1 MSKKT
6 GSLSINSENIF
17 PIIKKWLYS
26 DHDIFAREVIS
37 NGCDAIT
44 KLEKLE
50 MMGEYTFPE
59 DYKKQIQVIVNP
71 EEKTL
76 KFIDTGLGMTA
87 DEVEEYITQIAFS
100 GATDFLEKYKD
111 KTTEDDIIGHFGLG
125 FYSVFMVADEVHID
139 TLSYQKD
146 AKPVHWECDG
156 GTEYSMEEGTH
167 SEVGTEITLFLS
179 EDCLEFA
186 NEYRMR
192 EVIEKYCSFM
202 PVQIFLSKA
211 NAEQEYETIDESELR
226 EDDVVVEHIHEDAK
240 TEEKENENGE
250 KETVEISPAR
260 ERVKINKRPV
270 SLSDTH
276 PLWAKHPNDCT
287 AEEYKEFY
295 RKVFQDYREPLFWIH
310 LNMDYPFN
318 LKGILYFPKINT
330 EYDSIEGTIKLYN
343 NQVFIADNI
352 KEVIP
357 EFLMLLKGV
366 IDCPDLPLNVSRS
379 ALQNDG
385 FVKKISDYIT
395 KKVADK
401 LTGMCKTD
409 RESYEKY
416 WDDISPFIKYGCIKD
431 NKFSEKMN
439 DYILYKDIDGKYQS
453 LEDLLKAEEEKKAA
467 QTAADV
473 VEEGTVESA
482 EGEVVEDS
490 DATSENTD
498 AAENTETVADEVV
511 EGDTAAD
518 ADTTN
523 TEDADADDVV
533 EDVDADVDDE
543 EEKEPEKTTIYYVT
557 DEVQQSQ
564 YINMFR
570 ESGMN
575 AVILKHNI
583 DTPFISH
590 VEQLNEKVKF
600 QRIDADVTDSV
611 KEESDE
617 ESLKETTDT
626 LTKVFRKA
634 LNKEKLDVKVE
645 KLKNENI
652 SSMIT
657 LSEESRRMQ
666 EMMKMYN
673 MYGMDPSMFGG
684 DETLVLNANN
694 KLVQYIVDHKDSDK
708 VPMICEQLYDLAM
721 IAHKPL
727 QPDEMT
733 KFISRSNEILMLLA
747 Q

>member
-1 MSKKT
+1 MSKRT

-44 KLEKLE
+44 KLAKLE
-50 MMGEYTFPE
+50 MMGEYEYP
-59 DYKKQIQVIVNP
+59 DGYKKEIQVIVNP
-71 EEKTL
+71 KEKTL

-87 DEVEEYITQIAFS
+87 AEVEEYITQIAFS
-100 GATDFLEKYKD
+100 GATDFLNKYKD
-111 KTTEDDIIGHFGLG
+111 KTTNDEIIGHFGLG

-156 GTEYSMEEGTH
+156 GTEYSIEEGSRTQ
-167 SEVGTEITLFLS
+167 VGTEITLFLS

-192 EVIEKYCSFM
+192 EVITKYCSFM
-202 PVQIFLSKA
+202 PVNIYLSNA
-211 NAEQEYETIDESELR
+211 EAEQEYETIDEADLR
-226 EDDVVVEHIHEDAK
+226 EDDVIVERIHEDAK

-250 KETVEISPAR
+250 KEVVEVSPAKD
-260 ERVKINKRPV
+260 RVKINKRPV

-276 PLWAKHPNDCT
+276 PLWTKQPKDCT
-287 AEEYKEFY
+287 DEEYKEFY
-295 RKVFQDYREPLFWIH
+295 RKVFHDYKEPLFWIH

-409 RESYEKY
+409 RENYEKY
-416 WDDISPFIKYGCIKD
+416 WDDISPFIKYGCIKEP
-431 NKFSEKMN
+431 KFSEKVLDYTLLKDLN
-439 DYILYKDIDGKYQS
+439 GKYFTLPDYITSVKP
-453 LEDLLKAEEEKKAA
+453 AEEEKTEEKA
-467 QTAADV
+467 
-473 VEEGTVESA
+473 EETTDSA
-482 EGEVVEDS
+482 EKKED
-490 DATSENTD
+490 
-498 AAENTETVADEVV
+498 
-511 EGDTAAD
+511 
-518 ADTTN
+518 
-523 TEDADADDVV
+523 
-533 EDVDADVDDE
+533 
-543 EEKEPEKTTIYYVT
+543 EKKPQTTIYYVT
-557 DEVQQSQ
+557 DEIQQSQ

-570 ESGMN
+570 EQGMN

-583 DTPFISH
+583 DSAFITH
-590 VEQLNEKVKF
+590 IEREKEKENVHF
-600 QRIDADVTDSV
+600 QRIDADVTNDF
-611 KEESDE
+611 KEEVSADE
-617 ESLKETTDT
+617 LKEETDA
-626 LTKVFRKA
+626 LTELFRKA
-634 LNKEKLDVKVE
+634 LGKDKLEVKVE

-652 SSMIT
+652 SSMVT

-666 EMMKMYN
+666 DMMKMYG
-673 MYGMDPSMFGG
+673 MAGMDPSMFGTT
-684 DETLVLNANN
+684 ETLVLNANN
-694 KLVQYIVDHKDSDK
+694 KLVQYIFDHKDSEN
-708 VPMICEQLYDLAM
+708 VPMFCEQLYDLALLS
-721 IAHKPL
+721 HKPL
-727 QPDEMT
+727 NPDEMT
-733 KFISRSNEILMLLA
+733 KFITRSNEILMLLA
-747 Q
+747 K